1 MGEII
6 DVKPLKERLKK
17 EIKDKVFRLKS
28 RGTHPKVAFLFSKE
42 NKGADIF
49 HRILVKLGEELG
61 ILTETIDVTNLSIGK
76 IKKLIEELNRDPEI
90 RGIFPI
96 RPLGSKEIENEIF
109 STMDPE
115 KDIECLTHENIGR
128 LFSFSPKFIPSTPNA
143 SFEILK
149 FFLNKKKISIK
160 DYYGKV
166 AVIVGRSITVGRP
179 LYILSL
185 MNNLVPINLHSKV
198 SDISRFTKIGDIIF
212 SCAGVPHLVKKD
224 MVKEG
229 SIIID
234 IGINVTEEGVV
245 GDVDTKGVVEKA
257 LGITPVPGG
266 VGEITN
272 LFVFKSLLSAYKLKI

>member
-6 DVKPLKERLKK
+6 NVKPLEEKLKK
-17 EIKDKVFRLKS
+17 EIEGKVFRLKR
-28 RGTHPKVAFLFSKE
+28 RGIHPKVVFLFSKE

-61 ILTETIDVTNLSIGK
+61 VFTETIDVMNFSISE
-76 IKKLIEELNRDPEI
+76 IKKVVEELNKDPKI
-90 RGIFPI
+90 HGIFPI
-96 RPLGSKEIENEIF
+96 RPLVNKDIETEIF
-109 STMDPE
+109 LAIDPE
-115 KDIECLTHENIGR
+115 KDIECLTPENIGR
-128 LFSFSPKFIPSTPNA
+128 LFSFSPKFIPSTPEA

-149 FFLNKKKISIK
+149 FFLNEKKRSIK

-185 MNNLVPINLHSKV
+185 MNNFVPINLHSKV
-198 SDISRFTKIGDIIF
+198 SDISRFTKMGDIVF

-234 IGINVTEEGVV
+234 IGINVTEKGIV
-245 GDVDTKGVVEKA
+245 GDVDTKGVVEKV

-266 VGEITN
+266 VGDITN
-272 LFVFKSLLSAYKLKI
+272 LFVFKSLLSAL

>member
-6 DVKPLKERLKK
+6 NVKPLEEKLKK
-17 EIKDKVFRLKS
+17 EIEGKVFRLKR
-28 RGTHPKVAFLFSKE
+28 RGIHPKVVFLFSKE

-61 ILTETIDVTNLSIGK
+61 VFTETIDVMNFSISE
-76 IKKLIEELNRDPEI
+76 IKKVVEELNKDPKI
-90 RGIFPI
+90 HGIFPI
-96 RPLGSKEIENEIF
+96 RPLVNKDIETEIF
-109 STMDPE
+109 LAIDPE
-115 KDIECLTHENIGR
+115 KDIECLTPENIGR
-128 LFSFSPKFIPSTPNA
+128 LLSFSPKFIPSTPEA

-149 FFLNKKKISIK
+149 FFLNEKKRSIK

-185 MNNLVPINLHSKV
+185 MNNFVPINLHSKV
-198 SDISRFTKIGDIIF
+198 SDISRFTKMGDIVF

-234 IGINVTEEGVV
+234 IGINVTEKGIV
-245 GDVDTKGVVEKA
+245 GDVDTKGVVEKV

-266 VGEITN
+266 VGDITN
-272 LFVFKSLLSAYKLKI
+272 LFVFKSLLSAL

>member
-6 DVKPLKERLKK
+6 NVKPLEEKLKK
-17 EIKDKVFRLKS
+17 EIEGKVFRLKH
-28 RGTHPKVAFLFSKE
+28 RGIHPKVVFLFSKE

-61 ILTETIDVTNLSIGK
+61 VFTETIDIMNFSISE
-76 IKKLIEELNRDPEI
+76 IKKVVEELNKDPEI
-90 RGIFPI
+90 HGIFPI
-96 RPLGSKEIENEIF
+96 RPLGNKDIETEIF
-109 STMDPE
+109 SAIDPE
-115 KDIECLTHENIGR
+115 KDIECLTPKNIGR
-128 LFSFSPKFIPSTPNA
+128 LFSFSPKFIPSTPEA

-149 FFLNKKKISIK
+149 FFLNEKKRSIK

-185 MNNLVPINLHSKV
+185 MNNFVPINLHSKV
-198 SDISRFTKIGDIIF
+198 SDISRFIKMGDIIF
-212 SCAGVPHLVKKD
+212 TCAGVPHLIKKD

-229 SIIID
+229 SIVID
-234 IGINVTEEGVV
+234 IGINVTKRGIV
-245 GDVDTKGVVEKA
+245 GDVDTRGVVEKV

-266 VGEITN
+266 VGDITN
-272 LFVFKSLLSAYKLKI
+272 LFVFKSLLSAYD